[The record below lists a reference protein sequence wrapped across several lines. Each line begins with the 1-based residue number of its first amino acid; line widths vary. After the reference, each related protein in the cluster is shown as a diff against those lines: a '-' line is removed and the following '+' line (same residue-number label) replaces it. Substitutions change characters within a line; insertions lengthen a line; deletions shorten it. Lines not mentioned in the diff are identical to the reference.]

1 MYDYVIVGAGSAGC
15 VLANRL
21 SADPDCQV
29 LLLEAGG
36 PDSRPEVHIPA
47 AFSRLFQTEA
57 DWHYH
62 TAPQRH
68 ALGRRLFWP
77 RGKVMGGSS
86 AINAMIYVRGHR
98 QDYDD
103 WEAAGNDGWGYDEM
117 LRYFRRSEHNER
129 GQSPYHGT
137 GGPLNVADLRD
148 PNPLSLAFVEAGK
161 EAGLPANADFN
172 GAWQEGVG
180 LYQVNQKNGRRH
192 SAAAAFIKP
201 ARRRPN
207 LTVETHAHARRLLF
221 DGAVCSGVEYVQDG
235 RLRRAETVPG
245 GEVVLSAG
253 AIGSP
258 HLLLLSGVGPAAD
271 LRAAGVDVVLDQP
284 NVGEHLQDHPVVG
297 VRFYSKKPVT
307 LMNAESPLA
316 FADYFLRRRGP
327 LTSNVAEGG
336 AFFRS
341 SDGLDRPDLQVHFGP
356 VNFDDH
362 GLKPPTVHAFSI
374 GPTLVQVQSR
384 GRLRLRSADP
394 DVHPEIDPD
403 YFSEPEDLAAL
414 VAGVERAR
422 EIGHQAA
429 FDPYRGDELTPGTAV
444 RSRRQLA
451 EWVRETFETLY
462 HPTGTC
468 RMGVDDQAV
477 VGPDLRVHGLGGLR
491 VVDASVMP
499 QIVAGNTHAPTVA
512 IAEKGADLIR
522 SASAALASAVD
533 ASTVGQA

>member
-1 MYDYVIVGAGSAGC
+1 MFDYVIVGAGSAGC
-15 VLANRL
+15 ALANRL
-21 SADPDCQV
+21 SADPGCRV

-36 PDSRPEVHIPA
+36 PDTRPEVHIPA
-47 AFSRLFQTEA
+47 AFSRLFQTES
-57 DWHYH
+57 DWAYH

-68 ALGRRLFWP
+68 AFGRELFWP

-86 AINAMIYVRGHR
+86 AMNAMIYIRGHR
-98 QDYDD
+98 DDYDAWRD
-103 WEAAGNDGWGYDEM
+103 AGNEGWGYDEM
-117 LRYFRRSEHNER
+117 LPYFRRSEHNER

-148 PNPLSLAFVEAGK
+148 PNPLSLAFVEAAK
-161 EAGLPANADFN
+161 QAGLPANADFN

-192 SAAAAFIKP
+192 SAAGAFIRP
-201 ARRRPN
+201 ARRRRN

-221 DGAVCSGVEYVQDG
+221 EGATCSGVEYVQNG
-235 RLRRAETVPG
+235 RLRRAETQTG
-245 GEVVLSAG
+245 GEVILSAG

-271 LRAAGVDVVLDQP
+271 LRAAGVGVVLDQP
-284 NVGEHLQDHPVVG
+284 GVGENLQDHPVVG

-341 SDGLDRPDLQVHFGP
+341 SDTLSRPDLQIHFGP

-384 GRLRLRSADP
+384 GRLRLLSSDP

-403 YFSEPEDLAAL
+403 YFSEPDDLAAL

-429 FDPYRGDELTPGTAV
+429 FDLYRGDELTPGPSV
-444 RSRRQLA
+444 RSRRHLGQ
-451 EWVRETFETLY
+451 WVRETFETLY

-468 RMGVDDQAV
+468 RMGTGDEAV
-477 VGPDLRVHGLGGLR
+477 VGPDLRVHGLDGLR
-491 VVDASVMP
+491 VVDASIMP

-512 IAEKGADLIR
+512 IAEKAADLMR
-522 SASAALASAVD
+522 AAAAPSAKQPVAAAERA
-533 ASTVGQA
+533 